1 MRILGTCRIYRS
13 WELGTKSKSM
23 DSSLLQCL
31 RALVS
36 SPLWLTSIQKASTH
50 EDVKSGGG
58 RGREREREYMIES
71 LCIRLCM
78 DSLGLA
84 LYDSMLPEI

>member
-36 SPLWLTSIQKASTH
+36 SPLWLTSIHKASTH
-50 EDVKSGGG
+50 EDVKSGEGG
-58 RGREREREYMIES
+58 GEREREYMIES